1 MKMPALATAP
11 LSIPGLSK
19 VLLWNPGSSS
29 APTSELGLETQV
41 ISHPCSASELGSPQ
55 HGTQAGQQKPQMT
68 VSQLGGQKS
77 KTKVLA
83 GSVPSEAVGDCS
95 RPLVSFWG
103 FTGDP
108 GLAEASPPSPSSCS
122 YGILPVCL
130 PVPKFPLFIRAHR
143 KGGGTSLVVKN
154 LPANAGDTGSIPDP
168 GRFHMLWSN

>member
-19 VLLWNPGSSS
+19 VLFWSPSSS
-29 APTSELGLETQV
+29 SVPTSELGPETQV
-41 ISHPCSASELGSPQ
+41 ISHPCSACKQGSPQ
-55 HGTQAGQQKPQMT
+55 HGTQAGQLKPQII
-68 VSQLGGQKS
+68 VSQLGDQKS

-83 GSVPSEAVGDCS
+83 GSVPSEAVGACS
-95 RPLVSFWG
+95 RPLDSFWG

-108 GLAEASPPSPSSCS
+108 GLAEASSPPSCS

-130 PVPKFPLFIRAHR
+130 PVPKFPLFIRKHR
-143 KGGGTSLVVKN
+143 KGGGASLVVKN

-168 GRFHMLWSN
+168 GRSHMLRSN